1 MGGTKPYPRRGHK
14 SVVVDGTIYI
24 VGGCNVKINT
34 CYQATLKLNTESL
47 QWDELPESSYGDLPR
62 MEQFTLAYIGAYL
75 YTYGGGD
82 LDNTI

>member
-1 MGGTKPYPRRGHK
+1 MDY
-14 SVVVDGTIYI
+14 
-24 VGGCNVKINT
+24 NLLNT
-34 CYQATLKLNTESL
+34 NITLKFLAYNL
-47 QWDELPESSYGDLPR
+47 LFPPFRYGDLPR